1 MSNFSDGT
9 LIHEA
14 DVLII
19 GAGGAGLRAAIEAS
33 AKGAR
38 VALIC
43 KSLLGKAHTI
53 VAEGG
58 IAAAVGSVDPR
69 DNWKAHFHDTMH
81 GGKFVNNWRM
91 AELHAKEAPN
101 EIHNLELWGALFD
114 RTEQGGIM
122 QRLFGGH
129 TYKRL
134 VHVGDRTGLE
144 LIRTLQDKAVADRIE
159 VYMEHTI
166 TRLLKRDGKICG
178 AAGYV
183 RETGRFVVF
192 KAPAVIIASGGS
204 GRIYSVTSNSWEGTA
219 DGPALALRAGA
230 ELMDMEFI
238 QFHPTGMVWP
248 HAVRGILVTE
258 SVRGEG
264 GYLTNN
270 KGERFMKNYDPER
283 MELSTRDVVAR
294 AIYTEVKEGRG
305 SPHGGAYLSITHKP
319 ADFVKRKLPSMYEQF
334 MAFAKVDITKEP
346 MEVYPTTH
354 YFMGGVRVEAET
366 AATNIPGLFAAGEAA
381 AGLHGGNRLGGNSL
395 SDLIV
400 FGARAGRAAAE
411 YALGIEH
418 HAPEHDEVA
427 LAEREIMAP
436 FEHTGENPFVLQ
448 DEMQNMMMSGAGV
461 YRSKEILTASLAKIR
476 DFQERAKT
484 LRASGPIAYN
494 PSLDTALVM
503 HSNHM
508 PLIAE
513 AIIQSALLREES
525 RGAHT
530 RVDFPKYSEELVK
543 GNFINRFDGEKLTTE
558 FVAQSP
564 MPAELAEIVHEKKFE
579 VAPAA

>member
-1 MSNFSDGT
+1 MTELNST
-9 LIHEA
+9 PVHEA

-33 AKGAR
+33 AAGAR
-38 VALIC
+38 VAVIC

-58 IAAAVGSVDPR
+58 IAAAVGSVDSR
-69 DNWKAHFHDTMH
+69 DNWKVHFHDTMQ

-91 AELHAKEAPN
+91 AQLHAQEAPN

-114 RTEQGGIM
+114 RTEEGGIL

-144 LIRTLQDKAVADRIE
+144 LIRTLQDKAVADRIQ
-159 VYMEHTI
+159 VFMEHTI
-166 TRLLKRDGKICG
+166 TKLIKTDGRITG

-183 RETGRFVVF
+183 RETGRAVLF
-192 KAPAVIIASGGS
+192 KAPAVVIATGGS

-219 DGPALALRAGA
+219 DGQALAFRAGA

-270 KGERFMKNYDPER
+270 KGERFMEKYDPKR

-305 SPHGGAYLSITHKP
+305 SPHGGAYLSIAHKP
-319 ADFVKRKLPSMYEQF
+319 AEFVKRKLPSMYEQF

-354 YFMGGVRVEAET
+354 YHMGGIRVNAET
-366 AATNIPGLFAAGEAA
+366 AVTNVPGLYAAGESA
-381 AGLHGGNRLGGNSL
+381 AGLHGANRLGGNSL

-411 YALGIEH
+411 YALGVTG
-418 HAPEHDEVA
+418 VA
-427 LAEREIMAP
+427 LDSEQVVRAEREMFAP
-436 FEHTGENPFVLQ
+436 FEATGENPFVLQ
-448 DEMQNMMMSGAGV
+448 DELQNMMMSEVGV
-461 YRSKEILTASLAKIR
+461 YRRRDKLKNAFGKIK
-476 DFQERAKT
+476 DFQTRAASV
-484 LRASGPIAYN
+484 RASGSAMYN
-494 PSLDTALVM
+494 PSWHTTFDIKNMTLMAET
-503 HSNHM
+503 
-508 PLIAE
+508 IAV
-513 AIIQSALLREES
+513 SAELREES
-525 RGAHT
+525 RGAHS
-530 RVDFPKYSEELVK
+530 RVDFPEYSENLVK
-543 GNFINRFDGEKLTTE
+543 GNMIATFDGGDVNVK
-558 FVAQSP
+558 FVEREP
-564 MPAELAEIVHEKKFE
+564 MPSELHDLVHNGG
-579 VAPAA
+579 AAAAA